1 MRRRLAGGES
11 LGLELIESGLRD
23 AVHRD
28 AAGMLCTLLNDPRH
42 QGPSEPGLAGEKCY
56 RRREKGVETLFG
68 PIVIARDYFC
78 VPGAGEGRAPL
89 DTRLGLIEGYSPA
102 LARIMVRIAA
112 QQSFV
117 AAQADLKAYA
127 GVEVEGREIA
137 RMANR
142 VAPEMRAARSLA
154 RAPVPGSAPV
164 PVLYVEADGT
174 GVPVRKSE
182 ALGHREVLSKVV
194 FGRFSVG

>member
-1 MRRRLAGGES
+1 M
-11 LGLELIESGLRD
+11 
-23 AVHRD
+23 
-28 AAGMLCTLLNDPRH
+28 
-42 QGPSEPGLAGEKCY
+42 
-56 RRREKGVETLFG
+56 ETLFG